1 MPTGASG
8 PDAAM
13 DHAFAAGDETALA
26 EAYRRFSPLIRA
38 LALRKLFDPGAA
50 DDAVQEVFIRAW
62 KYRDSYSP
70 ERSTLAAWLVGIG
83 RNVAAGMAT
92 ARLRSSETLVDGPV
106 QPTDQRA
113 APAGPDPDGVADRVV
128 LDAELARLGEPQGSI
143 LRLAFHEDLTHQQIS
158 ETLKLPLGTVKSHIR
173 RSLVQL
179 RQRLEVS
186 DAAPVI

>member
-1 MPTGASG
+1 MPTGATG
-8 PDAAM
+8 HDAEM

-38 LALRKLFDPGAA
+38 LAVRKLFDQGAA

-83 RNVAAGMAT
+83 RNVTAGMAT
-92 ARLRSSETLVDGPV
+92 ARLRSSETLVDEPV
-106 QPTDQRA
+106 QPNGHRS
-113 APAGPDPDGVADRVV
+113 APTGPDPDGVADQVV

-158 ETLKLPLGTVKSHIR
+158 EKLKLPLGTVKSHIR
-173 RSLVQL
+173 RSLVHL

-186 DAAPVI
+186 DAASVI

>member
-1 MPTGASG
+1 MPTGATG
-8 PDAAM
+8 PDAEM
-13 DHAFAAGDETALA
+13 DHAFAEGDEAALA

-38 LALRKLFDPGAA
+38 LALRKLFDQGAA

-92 ARLRSSETLVDGPV
+92 ARQQRSETLVDAPV
-106 QPTDQRA
+106 QPHAERV
-113 APAGPDPDGVADRVV
+113 PPSGPDPDGVADRVV

-179 RQRLEVS
+179 RERLEVS
-186 DAAPVI
+186 DATSVI

>member
-1 MPTGASG
+1 MPTGATG

-38 LALRKLFDPGAA
+38 LALRKLYDPGAA

-92 ARLRSSETLVDGPV
+92 ARLRSSETLMDEPA
-106 QPTDQRA
+106 QPNGQRA
-113 APAGPDPDGVADRVV
+113 TPSGPDPDGVADRVV